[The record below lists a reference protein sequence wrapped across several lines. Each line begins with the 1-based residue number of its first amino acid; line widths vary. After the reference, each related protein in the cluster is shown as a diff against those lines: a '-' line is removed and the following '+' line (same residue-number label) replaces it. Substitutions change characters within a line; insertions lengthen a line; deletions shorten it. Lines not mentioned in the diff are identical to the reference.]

1 VVVRRPKMFSQRLVP
16 ALASVGLGCG
26 LLFTAPLAREF
37 FSSSAAGGGQ
47 AAPVAVARAPMAQ
60 GELVARLSVS
70 RLSLDSPVFE
80 GVEAG
85 TLARGAG
92 HVPGTALPGEE
103 EGNKPSV
110 IAIAR
115 GSNGAAVAGL
125 RLGDRVRLTTGLGGK
140 RYRVIERRVLEAAQ
154 FRLASAPGA
163 RITLIAPYPSDYPGP
178 APLRIA
184 VALEQQPD

>member
-1 VVVRRPKMFSQRLVP
+1 MFTYRVVA
-16 ALASVGLGCG
+16 ALASVGLGYG
-26 LLFTAPLAREF
+26 ILSTGPLARELTF
-37 FSSSAAGGGQ
+37 AGAASAEASAA
-47 AAPVAVARAPMAQ
+47 AARPAP
-60 GELVARLSVS
+60 GDIVARLTAS
-70 RLSLDSPVFE
+70 RISLDSPVFE
-80 GVEAG
+80 GVEAR

-103 EGNKPSV
+103 ERSKPSI

-140 RYRVIERRVLEAAQ
+140 HYRVIERRVLEPARFQLGSAA
-154 FRLASAPGA
+154 SA

-184 VALEQQPD
+184 VALELQPD